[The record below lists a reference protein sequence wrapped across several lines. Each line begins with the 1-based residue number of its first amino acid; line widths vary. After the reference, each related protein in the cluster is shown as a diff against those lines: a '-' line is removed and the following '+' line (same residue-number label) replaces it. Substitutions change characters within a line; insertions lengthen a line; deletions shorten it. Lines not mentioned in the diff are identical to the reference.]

1 MRLVRLEAE
10 VLGMTAA
17 DSQGAAE
24 RVKPNP
30 EMIAAFTQMVFGYC
44 DHLVPV
50 RALAEKGG
58 GDQMPHTPFMDC
70 DAALADKLVIQAGWA
85 ADNGMALFVVP
96 GTVAA
101 SGEARAEHIVQTQ
114 VVLVDLDHGDIS
126 AKHGHLARHLG
137 EPSLVVASGGV
148 TPEGQRKL
156 HLYWRL
162 EA

>member
-1 MRLVRLEAE
+1 
-10 VLGMTAA
+10 MTAA
-17 DSQGAAE
+17 DSQGAAD

-58 GDQMPHTPFMDC
+58 GDQMPHTPFMEC

-85 ADNGMALFVVP
+85 TDNGMALFVVP

-101 SGEARAEHIVQTQ
+101 SGDPGRTHRA
-114 VVLVDLDHGDIS
+114 DPGRAGRS
-126 AKHGHLARHLG
+126 RPRRHCRQAG
-137 EPSLVVASGGV
+137 TPGPSSG
-148 TPEGQRKL
+148 
-156 HLYWRL
+156 
-162 EA
+162 